1 MATAKVS
8 WRTRHD
14 LLCAVLLLAACSSAG
29 SPQQYQYTQM
39 HYEADPD
46 NEEDPEHILA
56 AFQKCLSS
64 DPVLD
69 QRRTEQPQEPA
80 GANADSAKQSQAV
93 SAEAM
98 TEGSRVQALVD
109 DCMAKSGYRTK
120 GFLLVR

>member
-1 MATAKVS
+1 LV
-8 WRTRHD
+8 
-14 LLCAVLLLAACSSAG
+14 ACSSAG
-29 SPQQYQYTQM
+29 SPQRYQYTQA

-46 NEEDPEHILA
+46 NEEDPEHILT

-69 QRRTEQPQEPA
+69 QWRSEHPQQPA
-80 GANADSAKQSQAV
+80 RANEDSAKQSEAV

>member
-1 MATAKVS
+1 MALTRVS
-8 WRTRHD
+8 RKTRFV
-14 LLCAVLLLAACSSAG
+14 LLCTFLLAAGCSSAG

-46 NEEDPEHILA
+46 NEEDPEHILT
-56 AFQKCLSS
+56 AFQRCLSS

-69 QRRTEQPQEPA
+69 QWRAEPPQERA
-80 GANADSAKQSQAV
+80 GANTDDAKQSVAI

-98 TEGSRVQALVD
+98 KEGSRVQALVD